1 MEVGRDRSAGNVFK
15 LDPQDIP
22 FPADAGQDFPV
33 SMTASA
39 KHDVIF
45 MISKYGFLYLFDVHT
60 GTTLFRNRV
69 SPDPIFAT
77 TIHTATNGILGVT
90 HQRGAVFSFS
100 VNERNLVP
108 FVRDTLKKPELALA
122 IATRL
127 GLPGAEKL
135 HMSRFKNLISSGDI
149 RGAAVMAATSPGGM
163 LRTPET
169 IQLFQNMTPVA
180 GQPVPVL
187 QYFSILLEQGQ
198 LNKLESIEL
207 ARPVVKQQKKPLLQK
222 WLKEKKLEPSE
233 ELGLRIEFV
242 ICHIFAIVCARL
254 CGAPVLCSA
263 IALRLTPTLVPGD
276 LVSQLDL
283 HMALLIF
290 RDARCHGKVVQTL
303 NGLGQSEKA
312 IQYSQQVGFS
322 PDYLEMIRSLVVK
335 PPDGPAQAKKMACEL
350 CKNPAV
356 HLDAKAV
363 VAIFM
368 QHTLLREATGFLL
381 SYLEGDRKEDSY
393 LQTQLLEMNLIGGAG
408 QVADAI
414 LDRDMFHHF
423 DKNHIA
429 QVSCTRPPLCA
440 SSSHFRVLLG

>member
-1 MEVGRDRSAGNVFK
+1 MYAYSCPPTQLFIMEVGRDKSAGNVFK
-15 LDPQDIP
+15 LDPQNIP
-22 FPADAGQDFPV
+22 FPADADQDFPV

-60 GTTLFRNRV
+60 GTTIFRNRV

-77 TIHTATNGILGVT
+77 TVHTATNGILGVT
-90 HQRGAVFSFS
+90 QQRGAVFCFS

-135 HMSRFKNLISSGDI
+135 HMSRFKKLIADGDI
-149 RGAAVMAATSPGGM
+149 RGAATMAATSPGGM

-207 ARPVVKQQKKPLLQK
+207 VRPVVQQKKKTLLEK

-233 ELGLRIEFV
+233 ELG
-242 ICHIFAIVCARL
+242 A
-254 CGAPVLCSA
+254 
-263 IALRLTPTLVPGD
+263 
-276 LVSQLDL
+276 
-283 HMALLIF
+283 
-290 RDARCHGKVVQTL
+290 
-303 NGLGQSEKA
+303 SE
-312 IQYSQQVGFS
+312 
-322 PDYLEMIRSLVVK
+322 
-335 PPDGPAQAKKMACEL
+335 
-350 CKNPAV
+350 
-356 HLDAKAV
+356 
-363 VAIFM
+363 
-368 QHTLLREATGFLL
+368 
-381 SYLEGDRKEDSY
+381 
-393 LQTQLLEMNLIGGAG
+393 
-408 QVADAI
+408 
-414 LDRDMFHHF
+414 
-423 DKNHIA
+423 
-429 QVSCTRPPLCA
+429 
-440 SSSHFRVLLG
+440 